1 MNHKIAFFSES
12 PQEGKTPRNFTN
24 MRTEYAWY
32 NVLDSTHH
40 PILHMESIPDNSY
53 DIGVIIIPKELE
65 HYVNFDAAGHLKRV
79 CKKTAFMQE
88 GPSWYFQSLDIWK
101 QMWFY
106 NLMDSTDFVL
116 CHNDIDKEYYEGL
129 FDKPVYINPTLMIED
144 VLDRK
149 LPEKQDKVI
158 IGGNFVRWYGGFNS
172 YMTALQYDLP
182 IWAPSMGRKRSDED
196 NVDGLNHLP
205 YLEWKEWIYKLS
217 EFKYAVHLNPNTI
230 GGTFSLNCGYLG
242 IPCIGNVHQNTQRL
256 CFPDLS
262 VEPHDLKKAKE
273 LANNL
278 RNNEEFYV
286 NCSNTAKENYRKHFS
301 EHTYIKHMN
310 EVLNEIN

>member
-1 MNHKIAFFSES
+1 MKIAFFSES
-12 PQEGKTPRNFTN
+12 GLKGKVDRNYNN

-32 NVLDSTHH
+32 SALDADHY
-40 PILHMESIPDNSY
+40 PIVKMPELSDNTY
-53 DIGVIIIPKELE
+53 DVGIVIIPKELD
-65 HYVNFDAAGHLKRV
+65 YFANFPLSEQLKRV
-79 CKKTAFMQE
+79 AKKTAFMQE

-106 NLMDSTDFVL
+106 NVMESTDFVL

-129 FDKPVYINPTLMIED
+129 FDKPVYINPTLMITD
-144 VLDRK
+144 VLDK
-149 LPEKQDKVI
+149 PLPEKQDKVI

-172 YMTALQYDLP
+172 YMVSLQYNLP
-182 IWAPSMGRKRSDED
+182 IWAPSMGRKKSDED
-196 NVDGLNHLP
+196 NVEGLNHLP
-205 YLEWKEWIYKLS
+205 YLNWKDWIYRLA

-242 IPCIGNVHQNTQRL
+242 VPCIGNIHQQTQRL

-286 NCSNTAKENYRKHFS
+286 NCSNKAKENYTKHFS
-301 EHTYIKHMN
+301 EHTYIKHM
-310 EVLNEIN
+310 EKVIKKVTE

>member
-1 MNHKIAFFSES
+1 MKIAFFSES
-12 PQEGKTPRNFTN
+12 GLKGKVDRDFDN

-32 NVLDSTHH
+32 SALDADHY
-40 PILHMESIPDNSY
+40 PIVKMPELSDNTY
-53 DIGVIIIPKELE
+53 DVGIVIIPKELD
-65 HYVNFDAAGHLKRV
+65 YFANFPLSEQLKRV
-79 CKKTAFMQE
+79 SKKTAFMQE

-106 NLMDSTDFVL
+106 NVMDSTDFIL

-144 VLDRK
+144 VLDRE
-149 LPEKQDKVI
+149 LPEKQEKVI

-172 YMTALQYDLP
+172 YMTALQYEVP
-182 IWAPSMGRKRSDED
+182 IWAPSMGRKKNDEN
-196 NVDGLNHLP
+196 NVQGLNHLP
-205 YLEWKEWIYKLS
+205 YLNWKEWIYKLA

-230 GGTFSLNCGYLG
+230 GGTFSLNLG
-242 IPCIGNVHQNTQRL
+242 IPCIGNVHQQTQRL
-256 CFPDLS
+256 CFPELS

-286 NCSNTAKENYRKHFS
+286 NCSNTAKENYTKYFS
-301 EHTYIKHMN
+301 EDTYIKHMKQVIKKVT
-310 EVLNEIN
+310 E